1 MSKYTVEGFITY
13 EKQSWRDKPDISW
26 SVYDPTGKDWTDAVA
41 VCAHS
46 IEVEVPDDFNPVP
59 QMVAALEEQKR
70 QERLKLAQKLAEL
83 DEKIS
88 KLTCIEHTAV
98 EA

>member
-1 MSKYTVEGFITY
+1 MSKHIVEGFITY
-13 EKQSWRDKPDISW
+13 EKHSWQKTPTISW
-26 SVYDPTGKDWTDAVA
+26 TTYDPSNLGWTEAVA
-41 VCAHS
+41 VCPHS
-46 IEVEVPDDFNPVP
+46 IEVDVPDDFNPVP

-88 KLTCIEHTAV
+88 KLTCITNEVTA
-98 EA
+98 